1 MKPIHVFVAA
11 MAAWCTTAA
20 TAAGSADS
28 IAVADPYVRQ
38 APPGAQAS
46 AAFMVL
52 RNQTDKDAKVIKAD
66 TSASKITQLHTH
78 LNENGVMKM
87 RQVASIDIKAHGET
101 ALQPGGLHV
110 MMIDLKG
117 PLKEGDKVAITLG
130 FEDGSSKTIEAPV
143 RAPVPAPAAPMDHA
157 AHQH

>member
-1 MKPIHVFVAA
+1 MKPIYLFAA
-11 MAAWCTTAA
+11 ILTACCATIAA
-20 TAAGSADS
+20 AAGSADS
-28 IAVADPYVRQ
+28 VAVVDPYVRQ

-52 RNQTDKDAKVIKAD
+52 RNLTDKDARVIKAD

-87 RQVASIDIKAHGET
+87 RQVAFVDVKAHGET